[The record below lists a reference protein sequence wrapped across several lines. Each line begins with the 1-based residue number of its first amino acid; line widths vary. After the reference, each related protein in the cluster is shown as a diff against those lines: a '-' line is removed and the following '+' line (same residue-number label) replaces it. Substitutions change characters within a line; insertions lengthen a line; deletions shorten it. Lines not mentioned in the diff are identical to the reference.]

1 MKNKILKGMLMALL
15 FFSTKAVVSAADA
28 YEHRFEDV
36 GDKIITC
43 SYYNEKNKEEFILEF
58 ETKGQGV
65 TVDGFNV
72 NTYIKGAQKYNKLV
86 QKKELPANT
95 IGENE
100 IIDYMNY
107 KAKCPAYA
115 ASYGKK
121 GYVLSDNK
129 ESLSGSEFVLDLRR
143 SRYNKDYCF
152 YSYNNGIEWGFFAK
166 KGKMQFEQN
175 NSEKECP
182 TTIITELDVSTTEDT
197 YERKFY
203 GTDETGIALEV
214 TKNKCESDARTFL
227 QEKYDDPSGVKCY
240 AGSLQDVQSSEGN
253 TEDPGKVDNPVLDC
267 NGLFDYETK
276 QVINSAYFIL
286 EIIAI
291 LAVIGLTIKDYALA
305 ILNSNQD
312 EIKKSN
318 KRLLTRIIVLVV
330 ILLLPALINMTL
342 KVFKVEVFNSDPL
355 CGTIKK

>member
-1 MKNKILKGMLMALL
+1 MKNKVLKGLLMFLL
-15 FFSTKAVVSAADA
+15 FFSTKSIVNAYA
-28 YEHRFEDV
+28 YEYRYEDV

-43 SYYNEKNKEEFILEF
+43 IYYNEKSKDEFILEF
-58 ETKGQGV
+58 EVKGQSE
-65 TVDGFNV
+65 TVDGYNV
-72 NTYIKGAQKYNKLV
+72 NTYIEGSHKYNKLAS
-86 QKKELPANT
+86 KDDTPANT

-100 IIDYMNY
+100 IINYMNY
-107 KAKCPAYA
+107 KMKCPAYA
-115 ASYGKK
+115 ASYEKK

-129 ESLSGSEFVLDLRR
+129 ESLSGSKTILDLRR

-182 TTIITELDVSTTEDT
+182 SIVVTELDVSTTEDT

-203 GTDETGIALEV
+203 GTDETGVALEV

-240 AGSLQDVQSSEGN
+240 AGSLQDVQSSGGN

-291 LAVIGLTIKDYALA
+291 LAVIGLTIKDYALS

-318 KRLLTRIIVLVV
+318 KRLLTRVIVLVV

>member
-1 MKNKILKGMLMALL
+1 MKNKIIKGMLMALL
-15 FFSTKAVVSAADA
+15 FFSTKSIVNAAEW
-28 YEHRFEDV
+28 YEHRFEDID
-36 GDKIITC
+36 DKIITC

-58 ETKGQGV
+58 QPKGQSL
-65 TVDGFNV
+65 TIDGYNV
-72 NTYIKGAQKYNKLV
+72 NTYIKGSHKYNKLAS
-86 QKKELPANT
+86 KDDTPANT

-100 IIDYMNY
+100 IINYMNY
-107 KAKCPAYA
+107 KIKCPTYA

-121 GYVLSDNK
+121 GYVLSNDK
-129 ESLSGSEFVLDLRR
+129 DSLSGSEFILDLRR
-143 SRYNKDYCF
+143 ARYNKDYCF
-152 YSYNNGIEWGFFAK
+152 YTFNDGIEWGFFAK
-166 KGKMQFEQN
+166 KSKLELEQN

-182 TTIITELDVSTTEDT
+182 TTIVTELDVSTNEGV

-214 TKNKCESDARTFL
+214 TKNKCVNDARTYL
-227 QEKYDDPSGVKCY
+227 QEKYGDPSGVKCY
-240 AGSLQDVQSSEGN
+240 AGTLQDVQSFEGN

-276 QVINSAYFIL
+276 QVISTAYFIL

>member
-1 MKNKILKGMLMALL
+1 MKNKMLKGLLMFLL
-15 FFSTKAVVSAADA
+15 FFSTKSIVNAYA
-28 YEHRFEDV
+28 YEYRYEDV

-43 SYYNEKNKEEFILEF
+43 SYYNEKSKDEFILEF
-58 ETKGQGV
+58 EVKGQSKA
-65 TVDGFNV
+65 VDGYNV
-72 NTYIKGAQKYNKLV
+72 NTYIKGAHKYNKLAS
-86 QKKELPANT
+86 KDDTPANT
-95 IGENE
+95 IGENK
-100 IIDYMNY
+100 IINYMNY
-107 KAKCPAYA
+107 KMKCPAYA

-129 ESLSGSEFVLDLRR
+129 ESLSGSKTILDLRR

-166 KGKMQFEQN
+166 KSKMQFEQN

-182 TTIITELDVSTTEDT
+182 SIVVTELDVSTTEDT

-214 TKNKCESDARTFL
+214 IRNKCESDARTFL
-227 QEKYDDPSGVKCY
+227 QKEYDDPSSVKCY
-240 AGSLQDVQSSEGN
+240 AGTLQDLQTSGEN
-253 TEDPGKVDNPVLDC
+253 PDDPSNVDNPILDC
-267 NGLFDYETK
+267 NGLFDHETK
-276 QVINSAYFIL
+276 EVISGAYFIL

-355 CGTIKK
+355 CGTVKK